1 MGRYGEEYACHIFED
16 AIHEGLHQEAVR
28 GHVERSSQVPANAG
42 VNDEQ
47 RLGLADDGPDGRPG
61 TTASTAKSSRT
72 AKPAGDVRGAATA

>member
-1 MGRYGEEYACHIFED
+1 MGRYGEEYACHFLED

-28 GHVERSSQVPANAG
+28 GHVERSSQIPADAG

-47 RLGLADDGPDGRPG
+47 RPGLADDGPDDQPS

-72 AKPAGDVRGAATA
+72 ARPAGDVRSPATA